1 MADLARLA
9 VSAALVGCF
18 SVAQAADWSTCA
30 NELDRIRRSA
40 RDASDIANDVNS
52 KAEEFQNCR
61 RYPDMYDFMRDKCQ
75 SKGWDYQNALSSLKS
90 ELDTLD
96 RRIRSASSSCGYSL
110 SSIEQGV
117 AGPARAAPGNRNEGL
132 CEVYRPYRDK
142 LPLANLLEL
151 CRKQMSDAECR
162 KCLAK

>member
-1 MADLARLA
+1 MADSARLA
-9 VSAALVGCF
+9 VAAALVGCL

-30 NELDRIRRSA
+30 DELDRIRRSA
-40 RDASDIANDVNS
+40 RDASDIANNVNS

-61 RYPDMYDFMRDKCQ
+61 RYPDMYDLMRDRCQ

-96 RRIRSASSSCGYSL
+96 RRIRSASSSCGYNL
-110 SSIEQGV
+110 ASIEPGL
-117 AGPARAAPGNRNEGL
+117 AAPPRPAPANRNESL
-132 CEVYRPYRDK
+132 CEVYRPYRDR
-142 LPLANLLEL
+142 LPIANLLEL
-151 CRKQMSDAECR
+151 CRKQMSEAECR